1 MRDEGTR
8 NGIAAELSVAPIF
21 AAYIAFSRL
30 ALTHFPH
37 PLKFHGDRSKQ

>member
-8 NGIAAELSVAPIF
+8 NGMAMDPSAAMVFVA
-21 AAYIAFSRL
+21 YSAFSRL

>member
-1 MRDEGTR
+1 MRCEGQGKHAGAGR
-8 NGIAAELSVAPIF
+8 SAGAFPVFSAAVRAS
-21 AAYIAFSRL
+21 